1 MSIYTLKDIEENYLS
16 YGLKKLENFNSQILE
31 EVKNLSY
38 DIDEKDFPNYE
49 DHTHEKVVTID
60 GQNTRDIDDAVL
72 VKRCGK
78 SYVLTVYISD
88 VSHFVTEGSYLD
100 KEALKRGTSIYLPHK
115 TLSMLPLKLSNDI
128 CSLKENKKR
137 LTLAISMKFS
147 KKGKLKEKRIF
158 KAIISSK
165 KKMTYENVNEVLNN
179 GKKTD
184 KAILKEY
191 KSFISDI
198 YLMKELALIL
208 RKRRK
213 KKGFIEL
220 DIPEFEFY
228 VPSSHEF
235 DNIDITPYERN
246 IAHIIIE
253 EFMLSANMAIDEHFC
268 EIGIPL
274 IHRIHPMPLFEKL
287 NFKLDV
293 NYEDLTSDDTSY
305 LVKVISNHIKHSN
318 GIDKIVLSHNILNSL
333 VCAKYSHLP
342 EGHFALNT
350 KYYCHFTS
358 PIRRYPDLFIHRII
372 SKYIDHNLTKEDI
385 EHYKSIIEQVA
396 MKCSDT
402 ESFAKKVSR
411 ELENMY
417 IAYFMQDFIGK
428 DFKASVYN
436 ISRNNISIVLD
447 NLFFNGKIR
456 CTTINSLSQKE
467 SLFINGELII
477 DKQNIIKKHSRLIVT
492 LVDIDTS
499 TSTLLFELSNKKY

>member
-16 YGLKKLENFNSQILE
+16 YGLNRLEKFNSQILE
-31 EVKNLSY
+31 EVKSLNSE
-38 DIDEKDFPNYE
+38 INEKDLQNYE
-49 DHTHEKVVTID
+49 DHTNEKIVTID

-78 SYVLTVYISD
+78 SYTLTVYISD

-100 KEALKRGTSIYLPHK
+100 QEALKRGTSIYLPNK
-115 TLSMLPLKLSNDI
+115 TLSMLPPKLSTDI

-137 LTLAISMKFS
+137 LTLAISMKFN

-158 KAIISSK
+158 KAIICSK
-165 KKMTYENVNEVLNN
+165 KKMTYENVNKVLNKN
-179 GKKTD
+179 EKTD
-184 KAILKEY
+184 KAVLKEY
-191 KSFISDI
+191 KDFIADI
-198 YLMKELALIL
+198 HLMKELALIL

-228 VPSSHEF
+228 LPSSHEF
-235 DNIDITPYERN
+235 ENIDIVTYERN

-253 EFMLSANMAIDEHFC
+253 EFMLAANMTIDEYFC
-268 EIGIPL
+268 EIGIPF
-274 IHRIHPMPLFEKL
+274 IHRVHTMPLFEKL

-293 NYEDLTSDDTSY
+293 NYEDLSSDDTSY
-305 LVKVISNHIKHSN
+305 LVKVISSYLKHSN
-318 GIDKIVLSHNILNSL
+318 GIDKVVLSHNILNSL

-372 SKYIDHNLTKEDI
+372 SKYIDNSLTKEDI
-385 EHYKSIIEQVA
+385 EHYKNIVEQVA
-396 MKCSDT
+396 IHCSDT
-402 ESFAKKVSR
+402 EAFAKKVSR
-411 ELENMY
+411 EIENMY

-428 DFKASVYN
+428 DFEASVYN

-456 CTTINSLSQKE
+456 CSTINTLNQKDL
-467 SLFINGELII
+467 LFINGELII
-477 DKQNIIKKHSRLIVT
+477 DKQNIIKKHSKLIVT
-492 LVDIDTS
+492 LVDIDIS
-499 TSTLLFELSNKKY
+499 NSTLLFELSNKKH